1 MRYTTPAQSLSELQ
15 DRADAYRRRKAFR
28 KVLRKILLTIGITAG
43 TVYLL
48 EASRNDTYEVLGALA
63 LAVFSI
69 YFLIL
74 VLSMGV
80 KTLFGSMFGKGK

>member
-1 MRYTTPAQSLSELQ
+1 MRYTTPAQSLSELE
-15 DRADAYRRRKAFR
+15 DRKQAWLSRQKRRK
-28 KVLRKILLTIGITAG
+28 LTRKILLTIGITAG